1 MGLEKAIISGKEHR
15 KPFRGAK
22 AVSKSCRNHG
32 GGYRQ
37 ECPWC
42 LKNRTY
48 RDLVRKSKAISE
60 EHAFWFSELPVEY

>member
-22 AVSKSCRNHG
+22 AVSVSCRNHG
-32 GGYRQ
+32 GGYRK

-42 LKNRTY
+42 LKNRTD
-48 RDLVRKSKAISE
+48 RDLVRKAKAISE
-60 EHAFWFSELPVEY
+60 EQAFWFSELPVEY

>member
-22 AVSKSCRNHG
+22 AVSVHCRNHG
-32 GGYRQ
+32 GGGRY

-42 LKNRTY
+42 LKNRTH

-60 EHAFWFSELPVEY
+60 EQAFWFSELPVEY